1 MILTVYNSL
10 IRLFSNI
17 CVVGVCHILDVKY
30 PLQAPVFEELV
41 AVAVLLRRL
50 WILSDMGCKGQMWV
64 VGQEFK
70 FLSDSGSGTLR
81 SLAPRCAM

>member
-10 IRLFSNI
+10 IRLFSNN

-41 AVAVLLRRL
+41 AAGSAV
-50 WILSDMGCKGQMWV
+50 MEAV
-64 VGQEFK
+64 
-70 FLSDSGSGTLR
+70 DSFGHGV
-81 SLAPRCAM
+81 